1 MQGLP
6 GVSSGSGFRLSA
18 RQNTGGQSPDRNGD
32 EGFQGEGEP
41 SENPDTIAKV
51 NVREGREVNY
61 TKIVFIDQGL

>member
-1 MQGLP
+1 MEQETQARREHGCRA
-6 GVSSGSGFRLSA
+6 VSYTHLDVYK
-18 RQNTGGQSPDRNGD
+18 RQ